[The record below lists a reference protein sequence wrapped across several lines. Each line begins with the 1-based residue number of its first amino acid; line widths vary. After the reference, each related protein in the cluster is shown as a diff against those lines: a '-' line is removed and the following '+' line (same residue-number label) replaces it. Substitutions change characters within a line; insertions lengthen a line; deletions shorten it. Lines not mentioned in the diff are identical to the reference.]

1 MPERETLLQELEE
14 ARHECADVTEKNQQ
28 LEAAVADLVKEVKY
42 LKRIVVELHAGI
54 GLMGHAG
61 SIAAK

>member
-61 SIAAK
+61 SSAAK